1 MENVSLREMGYTV
14 CISFLL
20 VSFGCQ
26 KLNYETVAKNIAKE
40 AKTNLI
46 EKLTASLASGGTVKA
61 IPFCKQN
68 AVKITNSIGMKNEVL
83 LRRISDK
90 PRNPTNA
97 LSDEE
102 RNIFLEI
109 GAKQS
114 KEGEYPSKIISTKDT
129 VTVYIPIPTV
139 GLCLQC
145 HGEPNLEIKKE
156 TLNVLQKEYPADLA
170 RGYRVGSLRGL
181 FSVRFTK

>member
-46 EKLTASLASGGTVKA
+46 EKLTTSLASGGTVKA

-68 AVKITNSIGMKNEVL
+68 VVTLTNSLGEKNGVL
-83 LRRISDK
+83 FRRISDK
-90 PRNPTNA
+90 PRNPMNA

-102 RNIFLEI
+102 RVIFSEI
-109 GAKQS
+109 EVNQS
-114 KEGEYPSKIISTKDT
+114 KEGEYPSKTIITKDT
-129 VTVYIPIPTV
+129 VTVYVPIPTL

-156 TLNVLQKEYPADLA
+156 TLKVLQKEYPEDLA